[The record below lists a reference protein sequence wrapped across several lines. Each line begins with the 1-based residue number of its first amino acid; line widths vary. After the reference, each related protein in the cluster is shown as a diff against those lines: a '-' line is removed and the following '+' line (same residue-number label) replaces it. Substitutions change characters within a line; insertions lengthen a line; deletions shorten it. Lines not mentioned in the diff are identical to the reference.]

1 MSLSFSAMGLMRLFT
16 FALILVLCDTE
27 TLSGDGTLV
36 PDYYK
41 ETCPLVEEIVRLN
54 VEIAVVKEP
63 RMAASLLRLH
73 FHDCFVLV
81 RPLSLSLSL
90 FPWITITT
98 HTTIVLQQR
107 TQIELTSS
115 TIIVSQ
121 LKLSRPCCLS
131 LRSKTMQTSKSSKT
145 RS

>member
-1 MSLSFSAMGLMRLFT
+1 MV
-16 FALILVLCDTE
+16 ALILVLCGAE

-36 PDYYK
+36 LDYYK

-81 RPLSLSLSL
+81 RPLSLSLSPFVSL
-90 FPWITITT
+90 NHNYNIRYNCFTI
-98 HTTIVLQQR
+98 
-107 TQIELTSS
+107 ENPNS
-115 TIIVSQ
+115 
-121 LKLSRPCCLS
+121 
-131 LRSKTMQTSKSSKT
+131 
-145 RS
+145 

>member
-1 MSLSFSAMGLMRLFT
+1 MV
-16 FALILVLCDTE
+16 ALILVLCGAE

-36 PDYYK
+36 LDYYK

-81 RPLSLSLSL
+81 RPLSLSLSFCFL
-90 FPWITITT
+90 
-98 HTTIVLQQR
+98 
-107 TQIELTSS
+107 E
-115 TIIVSQ
+115 SQ
-121 LKLSRPCCLS
+121 LQHTLQLFYHREPK
-131 LRSKTMQTSKSSKT
+131 
-145 RS
+145 

>member
-1 MSLSFSAMGLMRLFT
+1 MRLFT
-16 FALILVLCDTE
+16 VVLILVLCGTE

-36 PDYYK
+36 LDYYK

-90 FPWITITT
+90 SLSLFPWITITT

-121 LKLSRPCCLS
+121 SKLSRPCCLS
-131 LRSKTMQTSKSSKT
+131 LRSKTMQSCKSSKT